1 MINLSLDELK
11 LLAKSRNIGD
21 YENKSKKY
29 LIKVVSKPKP
39 KIGSSKKKLE
49 EIRKDFSELRH
60 KFSKKEIDKYRKSFY
75 DIKNCRYLSASEI
88 EEAREN
94 LNELEKSLKFKKF
107 QGNVDSVDYDN
118 LGNYDDNYDFA
129 NDYVYRKIGSV
140 RRLFK
145 MFDRDYYRPIRTD
158 DGFGGR
164 RYNYID
170 YIEYKSRGDRYEN
183 LSPEEYLDMI
193 RPYLRDLINNHK
205 SQEELNNEANDSGT
219 ERGEW
224 KVQPAMQN
232 NCISTKDFKEI
243 HTIYSASKPVE
254 TLMGSDTDDAI
265 DRFFDTTLQRFH
277 QLIETS
283 NDRGSES
290 THEIVVLLHQ
300 YFQKID
306 IRRAESCIKFSI
318 G

>member
-75 DIKNCRYLSASEI
+75 DVKNCRYLSASEI
-88 EEAREN
+88 EEVREN

-107 QGNVDSVDYDN
+107 QGNADSVDYDN

-277 QLIETS
+277 QSIETS